1 MDATSPTVLV
11 IEDDADVR
19 RGVSLWLTDAGYTAL
34 EAADGREGLACI
46 RREHPDAVLLDLRLP
61 VLDGFE
67 VLAALSGEDIAPP
80 VIVISGQ
87 DEIAGVVR
95 AFRLGAADYLEKPIV
110 SFDLLDHALK
120 SILERV
126 RLARDVA
133 RAQTRYRTLVHNLPL
148 LVFMLRADHELEFVN
163 PCSQAMLGYSS
174 EEALAMPGWFLS
186 RVHPDDR
193 PRVRDCLKNA
203 EAQERSQVTE
213 CRLLHKNGSTVQ
225 ALLTLMPSAPSEP
238 GFPALLEGIVVD
250 LTDRVE
256 LERFVVQEEKLKT
269 LGAITAEVAHEIRN
283 PLFSIAGFAHRLKNH
298 LPESR
303 ELDIILAESRRLE
316 AILDRIGNYLHPVAP
331 RPRLCALAPIVT
343 TALEFLGP
351 ELSAK
356 DVQVVSR
363 LAEDLPEAR
372 LDPDLLSQV
381 VSSLVRFA
389 ASRLGS
395 GQTIRLETG
404 LSHRFVLLELRYPQP
419 IPIKEPE
426 LLFLPF
432 EETGERMGLPLASR
446 LVKNMDGS
454 LTFEQADGQGV
465 FTLRLPLE
473 TDLERGNV

>member
-126 RLARDVA
+126 RLARDVT